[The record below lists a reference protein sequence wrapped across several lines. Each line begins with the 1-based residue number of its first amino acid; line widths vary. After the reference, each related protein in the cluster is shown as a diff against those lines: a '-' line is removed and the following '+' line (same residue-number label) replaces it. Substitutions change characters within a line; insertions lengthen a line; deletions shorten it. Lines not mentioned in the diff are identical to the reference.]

1 MARVRGGGWEEV
13 EEVEEADRSGAA
25 SDEGGP
31 LPEPEL
37 GGSDSSDDDD
47 SDWAT
52 DEVWPRALHPP
63 SWRQCERQQRR
74 SHILLMVAREQGR
87 TAQGPTCSRADDPGR
102 GVTVGDERSDD
113 VDGCVCRTNIGTYG
127 RLRGVDDAEEGFGDP
142 VGVGER
148 GREGLMLGI
157 QRK

>member
-1 MARVRGGGWEEV
+1 M
-13 EEVEEADRSGAA
+13 
-25 SDEGGP
+25 
-31 LPEPEL
+31 
-37 GGSDSSDDDD
+37 
-47 SDWAT
+47 
-52 DEVWPRALHPP
+52 
-63 SWRQCERQQRR
+63 
-74 SHILLMVAREQGR
+74 AREQGR

-148 GREGLMLGI
+148 GRECWCYVGVENNNSSCLDTI
-157 QRK
+157 R